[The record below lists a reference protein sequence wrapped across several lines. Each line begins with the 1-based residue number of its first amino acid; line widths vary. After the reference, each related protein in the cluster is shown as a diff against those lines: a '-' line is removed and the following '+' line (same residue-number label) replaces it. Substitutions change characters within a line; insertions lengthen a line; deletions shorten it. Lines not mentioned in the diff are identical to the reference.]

1 MDMWRSSIDVPARW
15 VPKARVCVDCVHVA
29 RQVGDAVITV
39 LEPVH
44 ARLSADGVRT
54 LVGTKYMLLANPAA
68 MRPE

>member
-1 MDMWRSSIDVPARW
+1 M
-15 VPKARVCVDCVHVA
+15 CVDCVHVA

-39 LEPVH
+39 LEPEH